1 MVFYLFILKLKN
13 NSFLKNVYPTSVLFE
28 NIAKKEVGLLK

>member
-13 NSFLKNVYPTSVLFE
+13 NSFLKNVYLTFVLFE